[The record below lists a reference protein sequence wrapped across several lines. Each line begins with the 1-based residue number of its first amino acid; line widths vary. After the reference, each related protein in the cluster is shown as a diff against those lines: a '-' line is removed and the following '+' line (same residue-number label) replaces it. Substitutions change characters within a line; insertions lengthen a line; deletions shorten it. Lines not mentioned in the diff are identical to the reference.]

1 MPCLQKEEEI
11 INFNYSNEEIDNYI
25 VAINKIFKNM
35 DYYKKNA
42 RNHILESFT
51 IEKMVEKMDE
61 ILGNII
67 AKNSTKD
74 ENVSNYRDIFSELIV
89 KYLMLHSKEYEWLC
103 KNFNEELFGKDAFE
117 EFNNLTEEHNKYRSK
132 KQKIIELTV
141 KLHIFKES
149 KIIYNILKTI
159 LKAIKKVIKL
169 SIELI
174 KQIGK
179 RIINFFRKKFREE
192 KMKNNFF
199 KRLYDYRELL
209 KTNVKKDVR
218 GKYKKSFFGFLWSFL
233 NPLLQIAVYAI
244 VFPLI
249 LKNTQSYYVI
259 FICTGLIP
267 WTFFSTTV
275 SRSAGCMI
283 ENGNILKKVYFPREI
298 IPISLV
304 TAEAF
309 NFVISTIIIIAFV
322 LIYGLGITWYILF
335 YPLVLLIQYLLLLAI
350 SFVISSVTV
359 YFRDLQHFI
368 GVGLQLLFYATP
380 IVYSGNTI
388 PENFRWIIK
397 INPMSYIIDAY
408 RDIFYN
414 QQMPNLISL
423 GKLAIILVV
432 LCYVGYLIF
441 NKLQKKFAEEL

>member
-1 MPCLQKEEEI
+1 
-11 INFNYSNEEIDNYI
+11 
-25 VAINKIFKNM
+25 
-35 DYYKKNA
+35 
-42 RNHILESFT
+42 
-51 IEKMVEKMDE
+51 
-61 ILGNII
+61 
-67 AKNSTKD
+67 
-74 ENVSNYRDIFSELIV
+74 
-89 KYLMLHSKEYEWLC
+89 
-103 KNFNEELFGKDAFE
+103 
-117 EFNNLTEEHNKYRSK
+117 
-132 KQKIIELTV
+132 
-141 KLHIFKES
+141 
-149 KIIYNILKTI
+149 
-159 LKAIKKVIKL
+159 
-169 SIELI
+169 
-174 KQIGK
+174 
-179 RIINFFRKKFREE
+179 
-192 KMKNNFF
+192 
-199 KRLYDYRELL
+199 
-209 KTNVKKDVR
+209 
-218 GKYKKSFFGFLWSFL
+218 
-233 NPLLQIAVYAI
+233 
-244 VFPLI
+244 
-249 LKNTQSYYVI
+249 
-259 FICTGLIP
+259 
-267 WTFFSTTV
+267 
-275 SRSAGCMI
+275 MI

-309 NFVISTIIIIAFV
+309 HFVISTIIIIAFV

-414 QQMPNLISL
+414 QQMPNLMSL